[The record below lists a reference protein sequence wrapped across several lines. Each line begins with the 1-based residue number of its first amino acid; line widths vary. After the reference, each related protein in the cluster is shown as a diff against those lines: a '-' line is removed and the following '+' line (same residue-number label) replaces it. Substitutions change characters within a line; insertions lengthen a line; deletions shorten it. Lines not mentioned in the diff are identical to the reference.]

1 MVYHSV
7 SLYLKSFSIKITLEQ
22 QIIDFAC
29 LTNFVALQ
37 GGKLKRNQMLSG
49 DMADIFG
56 NIYMAIAV
64 SRYEPHNKILKN
76 YVIDRLVNENQL
88 KMNKIIENLGTER
101 FFLKH
106 LIKTPIRKLYLDE
119 RRVFDEII
127 SDPLI
132 LKEIRQKYYY

>member
-1 MVYHSV
+1 
-7 SLYLKSFSIKITLEQ
+7 
-22 QIIDFAC
+22 
-29 LTNFVALQ
+29 
-37 GGKLKRNQMLSG
+37 MLSG

-132 LKEIRQKYYY
+132 LEEIRKNIIIDNTILQTMDDIHKHERNTIEYNTKFNEIINVDEFKNI